1 MFKSDLVSS
10 FSLLIIFSA
19 PVHAGVE
26 TIKNRWK
33 HDALITL
40 PSMTEIA
47 SVAKYM
53 LVTQIVK
60 REQNLCLCYDNRVKL
75 LKTDHN
81 CFLLY

>member
-1 MFKSDLVSS
+1 
-10 FSLLIIFSA
+10 
-19 PVHAGVE
+19 
-26 TIKNRWK
+26 
-33 HDALITL
+33 
-40 PSMTEIA
+40 MTEIA

-81 CFLLY
+81 CFLLYRRLLIFFDNLTFSYFNAKCFQEFRAIHQDLIKDQ